1 MKPTAKIFRF
11 CWNSLIYVVVSLLV
25 FVAVSL
31 SLARVLLPFIDDYK
45 ADVEIWV
52 SDIIGQQIEIATLD
66 AAWYG
71 MEPQLVLK
79 GVQLL
84 SDDRMDTVGY
94 FQQARLGLDILSS
107 AIDGR
112 FRPGAFTIDGARFVL
127 IRHEDGKISLEG
139 FNDPGSSNDLAKN
152 RLLEEWFFKQRLL
165 DVKNSEIVWLDLMK
179 SKKTWLFKDVNLR
192 FRNDGRRHWVDGWVN
207 LPNSLGERLQVAL
220 DVRGNLLSADA
231 WVGNIYLEGEK
242 LNISEVAKNFSMDN
256 LNISSGEMN
265 LRVWSQWR
273 KAQMHSVQGNVTLDN
288 VQMAAQDA
296 PKMRVI
302 NSLSTNFSALKNL
315 SEWEATFDK
324 IVVQTGRRFWPET
337 RLDFKY
343 NPELSSLVSEI
354 GYLDLG
360 EVLPVIGFFGHK
372 DQMLSK
378 VISGVKAKGIVSR
391 LNVAVKSVED
401 EFEFL
406 AKGVISNF
414 HNRSWKDFPGIT
426 DLDGQFKISNRAA
439 SFSIPRQ
446 NIKLDY
452 RKKFRY
458 PHNVKVFQASI
469 FSIFNEDE
477 FQLVAKDAEFK
488 FKKVNSKGSLQ
499 YRQLKNK
506 TPELDLAFYFKGG
519 RVSDVKYYVPS
530 KIMPKSTT
538 DWLKNSLRGGNIDQG
553 GILYFGALNDFPFK
567 ANEGIF
573 NVNLQVKKGNLRFSN
588 EWPLITSINGVFDLQ
603 ASELSFF
610 GVSGVTSKADLK
622 NVEVSIPD
630 YRAQDKKLL
639 ITGKAYGATSDKLS
653 YLYASPMGKS
663 FAEKMKPLKLEGES
677 DLDLDLTIPL
687 LAPEKVKIFGELLLK
702 NNHLFAGEW
711 KLDVRNV
718 TTNLRFNNDGLWS
731 DDFRGK
737 IKQTDI
743 EGGIKT
749 VRDDDGL
756 RLVIANRGH
765 VSESEV
771 TELLDFFVDKAHWG
785 QYLKGDTEIETE
797 VIIPID
803 TTKKPLK
810 FALKSDMNGMA
821 VNLPY
826 PLRKSVQETKELS
839 LITGL
844 TGKKRDLKIDY
855 GNTSSIFEIIATENS
870 QQISRGGIGF
880 QQSVGLPDEI
890 GYRFSGKLVEFDWA
904 EWGPLLI
911 PDEDSKALVEGGGSA
926 GSVYFDVDVDKLS
939 LFGLQF
945 GPTAIQAAQTSQLW
959 SMHLSGKELEG
970 QVIVPVVLSSAP
982 MVVDMDRLH
991 VITGES
997 KNTSVSIDPREMPEI
1012 NLKVADFKY
1021 DGIPF
1026 GMLEVN
1032 AKKITSGLRLDTL
1045 NMKTKE
1051 TNISAQ
1057 GDWVVSPK
1065 GQTSQ
1070 FDILVNS
1077 KNLGKAIGDWGY
1089 ANAIGGGK
1097 GDIKL
1102 NVKWP
1107 GKPSDFNFNA
1117 ASGDVSIKV
1126 KDASMLGFELGATK
1140 MFGLLLPRR
1149 LILDFRDVFKKGM
1162 HFDEIKGDYQIQS
1175 GDAFTSGLYLNGP
1188 VIDIHMAGRIGLSE
1202 RDYDQVV
1209 TVNRRILGDS
1219 LPVLAALTAAVP
1231 LVAAQVFIF
1240 KKMFEKQI
1248 DDILSVQYTIEGSW
1262 EEPLITP
1269 VIKNAATG
1277 EDLTEDILGE

>member
-1 MKPTAKIFRF
+1 MKPAAKIFRL
-11 CWNSLIYVVVSLLV
+11 CWNSFIYVVVSLLV
-25 FVAVSL
+25 FVAISL

-45 ADVEIWV
+45 ADIEIWV
-52 SDIIGQQIEIATLD
+52 SDMIGQQVEIATLD

-94 FQQARLGLDILSS
+94 FQQARLGLDVLSS
-107 AIDGR
+107 AIEGR
-112 FRPGAFTIDGARFVL
+112 IRPGAFTIDGARFVL
-127 IRHEDGKISLEG
+127 VRHEDGKISLEG

-179 SKKTWLFKDVNLR
+179 SKKTWLFEDVNLR
-192 FRNDGRRHWVDGWVN
+192 FRNDGQRHWVDGWVN
-207 LPNSLGERLQVAL
+207 LPNSLGEQLQVAL

-231 WVGNIYLEGEK
+231 WVGNVYLEGKK
-242 LNISEVAKNFSMDN
+242 LNISEVARNFSLDSFN
-256 LNISSGEMN
+256 VSSGEMN
-265 LRVWSQWR
+265 LRLWSQWR
-273 KAQMHSVQGNVTLDN
+273 KAEMHSIQGNVTLND
-288 VQMAAQDA
+288 VQMAAQNA

-302 NSLSTNFSALKNL
+302 NTLSTNFSALKNL

-324 IVVQTGRRFWPET
+324 IIVQTGRRFWPET

-343 NPELSSLVSEI
+343 NPESSNLVSEI

-372 DQMLSK
+372 EKMLSK
-378 VISGVKAKGIVSR
+378 VISGIKAKGIVSR
-391 LNVAVKSVED
+391 LNIAVKSVED

-406 AKGVISNF
+406 AKGIVSNF
-414 HNRSWKDFPGIT
+414 HNRPWKELPGIS
-426 DLDGQFKISNRAA
+426 DLDGQFIISNHAA

-458 PHNVKVFQASI
+458 LHSVKSFQASI
-469 FSIFNEDE
+469 FSIFNEDG
-477 FQLVAKDAEFK
+477 FKLVAKDTEFK
-488 FKKVNSKGSLQ
+488 FKKVNTRGSFLYQ
-499 YRQLKNK
+499 QLKNK
-506 TPELDLAFYFKGG
+506 APELDLAFYFKGG

-538 DWLKNSLRGGNIDQG
+538 DWLKNSLRGGNVEQG
-553 GILYFGALNDFPFK
+553 GLLYFGALKDFPFK
-567 ANEGIF
+567 SSEGIF
-573 NVNLQVKKGNLRFSN
+573 NVKLDVKKGKLRFSN
-588 EWPLITSINGVFDLQ
+588 DWPLITSINGQFNLW
-603 ASELSFF
+603 ASKLSFF
-610 GVSGVTSKADLK
+610 GISGVTSKANIK

-630 YRAQDKKLL
+630 YRVEDKKLL
-639 ITGKAYGATSDKLS
+639 ITGEAYGATSDKLS
-653 YLYASPMGKS
+653 YLYASPMGKA
-663 FAEKMKPLKLEGES
+663 FAEKMKPLNLEGES
-677 DLDLDLTIPL
+677 DLELDLTIPL
-687 LAPEKVKIFGELLLK
+687 LAPEKVKLFGELLLK
-702 NNHLFAGEW
+702 DNHLFADEW

-718 TTNLRFNNDGLWS
+718 STSLRFNNDGLWS

-743 EGGIKT
+743 EGGIQT

-756 RLVIANRGH
+756 RLIIANKSH
-765 VSESEV
+765 VSDGEV

-785 QYLKGDTEIETE
+785 QYLNGDAEIETE

-803 TTKKPLK
+803 TTEKPLK
-810 FALKSDMNGMA
+810 FSLKSDMTGMA

-826 PLRKSVQETKELS
+826 PLRKSVEEMKELS
-839 LITGL
+839 LITEL
-844 TGKKRDLKIDY
+844 TGKKRELKIDF
-855 GNTSSIFEIIATENS
+855 GKTFSIFEIVATDNS

-880 QQSVGLPDEI
+880 QQRVDLPDEI
-890 GYRFSGKLVEFDWA
+890 GYRFSGKLTEFYWS

-911 PDEDSKALVEGGGSA
+911 PGEDSKALVEGDGSA
-926 GSVYFDVDVDKLS
+926 GSVYFNVDVNKFS
-939 LFGLQF
+939 LFGYQF
-945 GPTAIQAAQTSQLW
+945 GPTSIQAAQTSQLW
-959 SMHLSGKELEG
+959 SMHLSGEELEG

-991 VITGES
+991 VISGKGED
-997 KNTSVSIDPREMPEI
+997 TSVALDPREMPEVK
-1012 NLKVADFKY
+1012 LSVADFKY
-1021 DGIPF
+1021 DNIPF

-1032 AKKITSGLRLDTL
+1032 AKKITSGLRLDTF
-1045 NMKTKE
+1045 NMNTKE
-1051 TNISAQ
+1051 TRISAQ
-1057 GDWVVSPK
+1057 GDWLVSPK

-1070 FDILVNS
+1070 FDILVNT
-1077 KNLGKAIGDWGY
+1077 KNLGKAIDDWGY

-1107 GKPSDFNFNA
+1107 GKPSDFNFNS

-1126 KDASMLGFELGATK
+1126 KDASMLDFELGATK

-1162 HFDEIKGDYQIQS
+1162 HFDEINGEYQIQS
-1175 GDAFTSGLYLNGP
+1175 GDAYTSGLYLNGP
-1188 VIDIHMAGRIGLSE
+1188 VIDIHMAGRIGLSV

-1219 LPVLAALTAAVP
+1219 LPVLAALTAAAP

-1248 DDILSVQYTIEGSW
+1248 DDILSVQYTIGGSW
-1262 EEPLITP
+1262 EDPLITP

-1277 EDLTEDILGE
+1277 EDLTEDILEE